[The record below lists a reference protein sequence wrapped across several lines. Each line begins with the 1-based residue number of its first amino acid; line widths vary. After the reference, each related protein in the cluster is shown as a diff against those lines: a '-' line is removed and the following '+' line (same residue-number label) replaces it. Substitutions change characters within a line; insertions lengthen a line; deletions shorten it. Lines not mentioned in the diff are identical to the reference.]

1 MMRKKTAVLFLLMA
15 LLLNGCG
22 VQQNSVSAV
31 APAAKEETMQ
41 IAQEEMEQPLEQ
53 PVQQIEVTEL
63 QEESEVRAGSSED
76 TLATP
81 SDFPAAYNYGS
92 GIQSELGYNELYRKL
107 PEPEG
112 NQTVF
117 NTAPDPSK
125 IQVLYLWEEGNVP
138 AQTEFTEN
146 MTGYYDSYDFRP
158 YVTAIPVR
166 EGTPVKGAVVL
177 LAGGA
182 FQVRGNYTD
191 TLPTAAHLRELG
203 FQTFIV
209 DYRLRPYTQQEGA
222 LDVAR
227 AVRFIRKNADV
238 YGIDPDD
245 IAVMGYSAGGIQAGE
260 FFLNFDGEVNGTALD
275 PDYVPD
281 ELDAIPANASA
292 AGMIYSFYGRLSVA
306 SMDVQA
312 LKAGNL
318 PPTFYCY
325 GTEDPFYS
333 QFEAQYDLMQE
344 VGVTTKRIVLQDWP
358 HGFGGDGGWVEDY
371 ARWLEQ
377 VFSLD

>member
-1 MMRKKTAVLFLLMA
+1 
-15 LLLNGCG
+15 
-22 VQQNSVSAV
+22 
-31 APAAKEETMQ
+31 MQ
-41 IAQEEMEQPLEQ
+41 IAQEEMEQLLEQ
-53 PVQQIEVTEL
+53 PAQQIEVTEL

-92 GIQSELGYNELYRKL
+92 GIQSEWGYNGLYRKL
-107 PEPEG
+107 PEPED

-209 DYRLRPYTQQEGA
+209 DYRPAALYPAGGSPGCSPRGA
-222 LDVAR
+222 LYPKECGCLR
-227 AVRFIRKNADV
+227 HR
-238 YGIDPDD
+238 P
-245 IAVMGYSAGGIQAGE
+245 
-260 FFLNFDGEVNGTALD
+260 
-275 PDYVPD
+275 
-281 ELDAIPANASA
+281 
-292 AGMIYSFYGRLSVA
+292 GRH
-306 SMDVQA
+306 
-312 LKAGNL
+312 
-318 PPTFYCY
+318 
-325 GTEDPFYS
+325 
-333 QFEAQYDLMQE
+333 
-344 VGVTTKRIVLQDWP
+344 R
-358 HGFGGDGGWVEDY
+358 GDGLLRRRHPG
-371 ARWLEQ
+371 RR
-377 VFSLD
+377 VFPQL

>member
-22 VQQNSVSAV
+22 AQQNSVAVV

-63 QEESEVRAGSSED
+63 REESEVRAGSSED

-92 GIQSELGYNELYRKL
+92 GIQSEWGYTGLYRKL
-107 PEPEG
+107 PEPED

-227 AVRFIRKNADV
+227 AVRFIRKNADA

-245 IAVMGYSAGGIQAGE
+245 IAVMGYSAGGIQASE

-306 SMDVQA
+306 SMDAQA

-358 HGFGGDGGWVEDY
+358 HGFGGNGGWVEDY

>member
-1 MMRKKTAVLFLLMA
+1 MMRKKTAALLVLMA
-15 LLLNGCG
+15 LMLNGCG
-22 VQQNSVSAV
+22 AQQNSVPVV

-63 QEESEVRAGSSED
+63 REESEVRAGSSED

-92 GIQSELGYNELYRKL
+92 GIQSEWGYNGLYRKL
-107 PEPEG
+107 PEPED

-227 AVRFIRKNADV
+227 AVRFIRKNADA

-306 SMDVQA
+306 SMDAQA
-312 LKAGNL
+312 LKAGDL

>member
-15 LLLNGCG
+15 LMLNGCG
-22 VQQNSVSAV
+22 AQQNSVAVV

-53 PVQQIEVTEL
+53 PARQIEVTEL
-63 QEESEVRAGSSED
+63 QEEAEVRAGSSED

-81 SDFPAAYNYGS
+81 SDFPATITAAASSRNG
-92 GIQSELGYNELYRKL
+92 GYNELYRKL
-107 PEPEG
+107 PEPED

-227 AVRFIRKNADV
+227 AVRFIRKNADA

-306 SMDVQA
+306 SMDAQA
-312 LKAGNL
+312 LKAGDL

-371 ARWLEQ
+371 ARRLEQ

>member
-1 MMRKKTAVLFLLMA
+1 MMRKKTAALFLLMA
-15 LLLNGCG
+15 LMLNGCG
-22 VQQNSVSAV
+22 AQQNSVPVV

-41 IAQEEMEQPLEQ
+41 IAQEEMEQLLEQ
-53 PVQQIEVTEL
+53 PAQQIEVTEL

-81 SDFPAAYNYGS
+81 SDFPAAYKYGS
-92 GIQSELGYNELYRKL
+92 GIQSEWGYNGLYRKL
-107 PEPEG
+107 PEPED

-182 FQVRGNYTD
+182 FQLRGNYTD
-191 TLPTAAHLRELG
+191 TLPTAVHLRELG

-227 AVRFIRKNADV
+227 AVRFIRKNADA

-306 SMDVQA
+306 SMDAQA
-312 LKAGNL
+312 LKAGDL

>member
-1 MMRKKTAVLFLLMA
+1 MMRKKTAVLFLLMV

-22 VQQNSVSAV
+22 VQQNSVPVV

-53 PVQQIEVTEL
+53 PAQQIEVTEL

-76 TLATP
+76 TLATL

-92 GIQSELGYNELYRKL
+92 GIRSEWGYNELYRKL
-107 PEPEG
+107 PEPED

-227 AVRFIRKNADV
+227 AVRFIRKNADA

>member
-63 QEESEVRAGSSED
+63 REESEVRAGSSED

-92 GIQSELGYNELYRKL
+92 GIQSEWEYNELYRKL
-107 PEPEG
+107 PEPED

-306 SMDVQA
+306 SMDAQA

>member
-41 IAQEEMEQPLEQ
+41 IAQEEMEQLLEQ
-53 PVQQIEVTEL
+53 PAQQIEVTEL
-63 QEESEVRAGSSED
+63 QEESEIRAGSSED

-92 GIQSELGYNELYRKL
+92 GIQSEWGYNELYRKL
-107 PEPEG
+107 PEPED

-166 EGTPVKGAVVL
+166 EGTPVKGA
-177 LAGGA
+177 A
-182 FQVRGNYTD
+182 TI
-191 TLPTAAHLRELG
+191 PTPSPQRPTCGSSASKHSSSITACGPIPSRRE
-203 FQTFIV
+203 
-209 DYRLRPYTQQEGA
+209 PW
-222 LDVAR
+222 
-227 AVRFIRKNADV
+227 
-238 YGIDPDD
+238 
-245 IAVMGYSAGGIQAGE
+245 M
-260 FFLNFDGEVNGTALD
+260 
-275 PDYVPD
+275 
-281 ELDAIPANASA
+281 
-292 AGMIYSFYGRLSVA
+292 
-306 SMDVQA
+306 
-312 LKAGNL
+312 
-318 PPTFYCY
+318 
-325 GTEDPFYS
+325 
-333 QFEAQYDLMQE
+333 
-344 VGVTTKRIVLQDWP
+344 
-358 HGFGGDGGWVEDY
+358 
-371 ARWLEQ
+371 
-377 VFSLD
+377 

>member
-1 MMRKKTAVLFLLMA
+1 MMRKKTAALLVLMA
-15 LLLNGCG
+15 LMLNGCG
-22 VQQNSVSAV
+22 AQQNSVPVV
-31 APAAKEETMQ
+31 ALAEKEETMQ

-53 PVQQIEVTEL
+53 PAQQIEVTEL

-92 GIQSELGYNELYRKL
+92 GIQSEWGYNGLYRKL
-107 PEPEG
+107 PEPED

-182 FQVRGNYTD
+182 FQLRGNYTD

-227 AVRFIRKNADV
+227 AVRFIRKNADA

-306 SMDVQA
+306 SMDAQA
-312 LKAGNL
+312 LKAGDP

-333 QFEAQYDLMQE
+333 QFEA
-344 VGVTTKRIVLQDWP
+344 
-358 HGFGGDGGWVEDY
+358 
-371 ARWLEQ
+371 
-377 VFSLD
+377 

>member
-1 MMRKKTAVLFLLMA
+1 MMRKKTAALLVLMA
-15 LLLNGCG
+15 LMLNGCG
-22 VQQNSVSAV
+22 AQQNSVPVV

-53 PVQQIEVTEL
+53 PAQQIEVTEL

-92 GIQSELGYNELYRKL
+92 GIQSEWGYNELHRKL
-107 PEPEG
+107 PEPED

-209 DYRLRPYTQQEGA
+209 DYRLPISK
-222 LDVAR
+222 LCV
-227 AVRFIRKNADV
+227 V
-238 YGIDPDD
+238 
-245 IAVMGYSAGGIQAGE
+245 
-260 FFLNFDGEVNGTALD
+260 
-275 PDYVPD
+275 
-281 ELDAIPANASA
+281 
-292 AGMIYSFYGRLSVA
+292 
-306 SMDVQA
+306 
-312 LKAGNL
+312 
-318 PPTFYCY
+318 
-325 GTEDPFYS
+325 
-333 QFEAQYDLMQE
+333 FEQ
-344 VGVTTKRIVLQDWP
+344 
-358 HGFGGDGGWVEDY
+358 
-371 ARWLEQ
+371 
-377 VFSLD
+377 

>member
-15 LLLNGCG
+15 LMLNGCG
-22 VQQNSVSAV
+22 AQQNSVAVV

-53 PVQQIEVTEL
+53 PAQQIEVTEL

-81 SDFPAAYNYGS
+81 SDFPAAYSS
-92 GIQSELGYNELYRKL
+92 GIQSEWGYNELYRKL
-107 PEPEG
+107 PEPED

-227 AVRFIRKNADV
+227 AVRFIRKNADA

-245 IAVMGYSAGGIQAGE
+245 IAVMGYSAGGIQASE

-306 SMDVQA
+306 SMDAQA

>member
-63 QEESEVRAGSSED
+63 REESEVRAGSSED

-92 GIQSELGYNELYRKL
+92 GIQSEWGYNGLYRKL
-107 PEPEG
+107 PEPED

-158 YVTAIPVR
+158 YVTAIPMR

-245 IAVMGYSAGGIQAGE
+245 IAVMGYSAGGIQTGE

-306 SMDVQA
+306 SMDAQA

-318 PPTFYCY
+318 PPPSTA
-325 GTEDPFYS
+325 T
-333 QFEAQYDLMQE
+333 AQRTPSTASLKRS
-344 VGVTTKRIVLQDWP
+344 TT
-358 HGFGGDGGWVEDY
+358 
-371 ARWLEQ
+371 
-377 VFSLD
+377 